1 MRWHNTFVM
10 CQRKEKIN
18 IMKFKKAL
26 GVFAVLLALTV
37 VGCNTSSG
45 DGSASKKPST
55 QSSSA
60 LPAIKVTAA
69 GDKKTLEVD
78 ETVQLSADI
87 AGVTWESS
95 ATSVATVNGEGLVT
109 AVGAGSAKIS
119 AKKDGYKDGSISITV
134 NKPAN
139 PLLTPLVRNYTEGA
153 AQTSTTNKEYIPL
166 EDAAAGKV
174 GVKIS
179 IQNWELPTFEGVDS
193 TSKLASD
200 GGIEPK
206 NEHSAFIGFRIKAPK
221 AGNYQLV
228 LRGKG
233 SSSGDGKT
241 LNDRAFAVKVNGQDV
256 EIEGDREPINSTA
269 HTDFV
274 AAPTIALRGTEEDV
288 VSISCSDYRIKFDTA
303 SFVLFNEI

>member
-1 MRWHNTFVM
+1 
-10 CQRKEKIN
+10 
-18 IMKFKKAL
+18 MKMKKGLGAL
-26 GVFAVLLALTV
+26 VILLALTAV
-37 VGCNTSSG
+37 ACNSTPASSG
-45 DGSASKKPST
+45 NGQKSSNQVSST
-55 QSSSA
+55 SA

-69 GDKKTLEVD
+69 DNKKTLEVD
-78 ETVQLSADI
+78 ETVKLTADVE
-87 AGVTWESS
+87 GVTWESS
-95 ATSVATVNGEGLVT
+95 APAVATVDGEGLVT
-109 AVGAGSAKIS
+109 AVGAGTAKIS
-119 AKKDGYKDGSISITV
+119 AKKDGYKAGEISITV

-153 AQTSTTNKEYIPL
+153 AQTNTSGKEYIPL
-166 EDAAAGKV
+166 EDATAGKV

-179 IQNWELPTFEGVDS
+179 IQNWELPTFEGVDA
-193 TSKLASD
+193 TSKLATD

-241 LNDRAFAVKVNGQDV
+241 LDDRAFAVKVNGQDV

-274 AAPTIALRGTEEDV
+274 AAPTLALSGVEEDV
-288 VSISCSDYRIKFDTA
+288 VAISCSDYRIKFDTT

>member
-1 MRWHNTFVM
+1 
-10 CQRKEKIN
+10 
-18 IMKFKKAL
+18 MKMKKGLGAL
-26 GVFAVLLALTV
+26 VILLALTAV
-37 VGCNTSSG
+37 ACNSTPASSG
-45 DGSASKKPST
+45 NGQKSSNQVSST
-55 QSSSA
+55 SV

-69 GDKKTLEVD
+69 DNKKTLEVD
-78 ETVQLSADI
+78 ETVKLTADVE
-87 AGVTWESS
+87 GVTWESS
-95 ATSVATVNGEGLVT
+95 NTAVATVDQEGNVT
-109 AVGAGSAKIS
+109 AVGAGTAKIS
-119 AKKDGYKDGSISITV
+119 AKKDGYKAGEISITV

-153 AQTSTTNKEYIPL
+153 AQTNTSGKEYIPL
-166 EDAAAGKV
+166 EDATAGKV

-179 IQNWELPTFEGVDS
+179 IQNWELPTFEGVDA

-241 LNDRAFAVKVNGQDV
+241 LDDRAFAVKVNGQDV

-274 AAPTIALRGTEEDV
+274 AAPTLALSGVEEDV

>member
-1 MRWHNTFVM
+1 
-10 CQRKEKIN
+10 
-18 IMKFKKAL
+18 MKMKKGLGAL
-26 GVFAVLLALTV
+26 VILLALTAV
-37 VGCNTSSG
+37 ACNSTPASSG
-45 DGSASKKPST
+45 KTPNSSKNPISST
-55 QSSSA
+55 SA

-69 GDKKTLEVD
+69 DNKKTLEVD
-78 ETVQLSADI
+78 ETVKLTADVE
-87 AGVTWESS
+87 GVTWESS
-95 ATSVATVNGEGLVT
+95 NAAVATVDQEGNVT
-109 AVGAGSAKIS
+109 AVGAGTAKIS
-119 AKKDGYKDGSISITV
+119 AKKDGYKAGEISITV

-139 PLLTPLVRNYTEGA
+139 PLLTPLQRNYTEGA
-153 AQTSTTNKEYIPL
+153 AQTNTAGKEYIPL
-166 EDAAAGKV
+166 EDATAGKV

-179 IQNWELPTFEGVDS
+179 IQNWELPTFEGVDA

-274 AAPTIALRGTEEDV
+274 AAPTLALSGAEEDV

>member
-1 MRWHNTFVM
+1 
-10 CQRKEKIN
+10 
-18 IMKFKKAL
+18 MKMKKGLGAL
-26 GVFAVLLALTV
+26 VILLALTAV
-37 VGCNTSSG
+37 ACNSTPASSG
-45 DGSASKKPST
+45 NTPKSNSQQT
-55 QSSSA
+55 SSA
-60 LPAIKVTAA
+60 LPSIKVTAA
-69 GDKKTLEVD
+69 DNKKTLEVD
-78 ETVQLSADI
+78 ETVKLTADVE
-87 AGVTWESS
+87 GVTWESS
-95 ATSVATVNGEGLVT
+95 APAVATVDGEGLVT
-109 AVGAGSAKIS
+109 AVGAGTAKIS
-119 AKKDGYKDGSISITV
+119 AKKDGYKAGEISITV

-139 PLLTPLVRNYTEGA
+139 PLLTPLQRNYTEGE
-153 AQTSTTNKEYIPL
+153 AQTNTTGKEYIPL
-166 EDAAAGKV
+166 NDATAGKV

-179 IQNWELPTFEGVDS
+179 IQNWELPTFEGVDA

-274 AAPTIALRGTEEDV
+274 AAPTLALSGVEEDV

>member
-1 MRWHNTFVM
+1 
-10 CQRKEKIN
+10 
-18 IMKFKKAL
+18 MKMKKGLGAL
-26 GVFAVLLALTV
+26 VILLALTAV
-37 VGCNTSSG
+37 ACNSTPASSG
-45 DGSASKKPST
+45 NGQKSSNQVSST
-55 QSSSA
+55 SA

-69 GDKKTLEVD
+69 DNKKTLEVD
-78 ETVQLSADI
+78 ETVKLTADVE
-87 AGVTWESS
+87 GVTWESS
-95 ATSVATVNGEGLVT
+95 NTAVATVDQEGNVT
-109 AVGAGSAKIS
+109 AIGAGTAKIS
-119 AKKDGYKDGSISITV
+119 AKKDGYKAGEISITV

-153 AQTSTTNKEYIPL
+153 AQTNTSGKEYIPL
-166 EDAAAGKV
+166 EDATAGKV

-179 IQNWELPTFEGVDS
+179 IQNWELPTFEGVDA

-269 HTDFV
+269 NTDFV
-274 AAPTIALRGTEEDV
+274 AAPSLALNGTEEDV